1 MDDVLKRIMYF
12 EKINEIYSNKLFTI
26 KSIAQHLDLWD
37 SLSVDE
43 KNQLEKITTA
53 DSLIN
58 GHKDEYLSKLENFD
72 YEDLGY
78 GEITKSGA
86 DDIFNYIKKNIG
98 INSDV
103 VFYDIGS
110 GNGKLCLHYS
120 LISNFKCVKGIE
132 IDKYRHLYSLNIM
145 NELGEFEN
153 LKFINDDVLNLDISD
168 ANVILMNDTLFSQH
182 LISGIINKLKPGTHL
197 ISIEKNELEPKDEL
211 DVEVSWMPLP
221 IKFKYY
227 II

>member
-43 KNQLEKITTA
+43 KNQLEKITIA

-78 GEITKSGA
+78 GEVTKSGA

-98 INSDV
+98 INFLIGRLNEKNKLV
-103 VFYDIGS
+103 VNTLIRLLKVSIYLINIYWNFWTEMKITMF
-110 GNGKLCLHYS
+110 
-120 LISNFKCVKGIE
+120 LISK
-132 IDKYRHLYSLNIM
+132 
-145 NELGEFEN
+145 
-153 LKFINDDVLNLDISD
+153 
-168 ANVILMNDTLFSQH
+168 
-182 LISGIINKLKPGTHL
+182 
-197 ISIEKNELEPKDEL
+197 KDFL
-211 DVEVSWMPLP
+211 
-221 IKFKYY
+221 
-227 II
+227 

>member
-1 MDDVLKRIMYF
+1 MNDVLKRIMYF
-12 EKINEIYSNKLFTI
+12 EKINEIYSNNLFTI
-26 KSIAQHLDLWD
+26 KSIAQHLNLWD
-37 SLSVDE
+37 SLSDDE
-43 KNQLEKITTA
+43 KIKIEKITTA
-53 DSLIN
+53 DSLLN
-58 GHKDEYLSKLENFD
+58 GHKDDYYDKLNSFD

-86 DDIFNYIKKNIG
+86 DSIYNYIKNNIG
-98 INSDV
+98 IKNDD

-110 GNGKLCLHYS
+110 GNGKLSLHFS

-132 IDKYRHLYSLNIM
+132 IDKYRYLYSLNIM
-145 NELGEFEN
+145 KQVGEFDN
-153 LKFINDDVLNLDISD
+153 IYFINDDVLNIDISD
-168 ANVILMNDTLFSQH
+168 ANIILMNDTLFSQH
-182 LISGIINKLKPGTHL
+182 LISGIIKKLKPGTHL
-197 ISIEKNELEPKDEL
+197 ISIEKNDLEPKDEL